1 MQRAEDGIAMAE
13 RVQTAADSADHADG
27 PSSLHKALGFYSAYG
42 WNARIGLITPST
54 NTTLEPE
61 LNRMA
66 PEGVAIHAS
75 RIYQA
80 GAQQPASYRR
90 MADDVGTAVDL
101 LATAEVDVIAFGCTS
116 CTYFVSPDE
125 IRETIAAHASCP
137 AVLTADAVVAALQ
150 ELQIRRVALIGPRT
164 RYVTDRE
171 VAFLESSGFEVVAS
185 ACLGLGAT
193 EEERRAIGRVPPE
206 SVFRLARAANRPEAE
221 AIFVSCTQL
230 PTVELIA
237 QLEDTFGK
245 PLVTSNQATLWRS
258 LRTAGVTDRSFGYGQ
273 LLAEH

>member
-1 MQRAEDGIAMAE
+1 MAE
-13 RVQTAADSADHADG
+13 PAQTAADRADAADG
-27 PSSLHKALGFYSAYG
+27 ASSLHKALGFYSAYG

-116 CTYFVSPDE
+116 CTYFVAPDE
-125 IRETIAAHASCP
+125 IRDTIAAHASCP

-150 ELQIRRVALIGPRT
+150 ELQVRRVALIGPRT

-171 VAFLESSGFEVVAS
+171 VAFLESAGFEVVSS

-193 EEERRAIGRVPPE
+193 EEERRAIGRVPPQ
-206 SVFRLARAANRPEAE
+206 SIFRLAREANRPTAD

-230 PTVELIA
+230 PTVGLIA
-237 QLEDTFGK
+237 TLEQTFGK
-245 PLVTSNQATLWRS
+245 PLVSSNQATLWRC
-258 LRTAGVTDRSFGYGQ
+258 LRTVGVTQRAPGFGQ
-273 LLAEH
+273 LLTDH

>member
-116 CTYFVSPDE
+116 CTYFVAPDE